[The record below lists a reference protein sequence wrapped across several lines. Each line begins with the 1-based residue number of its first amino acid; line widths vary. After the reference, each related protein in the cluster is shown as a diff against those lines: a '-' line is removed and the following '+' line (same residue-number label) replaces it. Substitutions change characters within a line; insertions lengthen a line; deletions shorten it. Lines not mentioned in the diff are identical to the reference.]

1 MRLFISI
8 PLSPEMRRGITETMD
23 QLKKAGVRGRYIPVE
38 NLHITLAFIGEMPDA
53 GPIKKAL
60 EDVKIEPFEMKLSG
74 MGTFGNL
81 LWIGLEKEPKL
92 EQLSSRVR
100 LALDEAKIPFDRK
113 KFSAHITIV
122 REMSGN
128 WRRTQVPA
136 SSMAPDHISLMRS
149 DRIAGRM
156 KYTEIYRKTIE
167 R

>member
-8 PLSPEMRRGITETMD
+8 PLLPEMRRGITETMN

-53 GPIKKAL
+53 RPIQKAL
-60 EDVKIEPFEMKLSG
+60 ANVKIEPFEMRLSG
-74 MGTFGNL
+74 LGTFGNL

-92 EQLSSRVR
+92 EQLVSRVR
-100 LALDEAKIPFDRK
+100 EALDEAKIPFDRK

-136 SSMAPDHISLMRS
+136 SSMAPDYISLMRS
-149 DRIAGRM
+149 DRIDGRM
-156 KYTEIYRKTIE
+156 KYTEIYRCNNYI
-167 R
+167 